1 MNQDTHTEK
10 RKNMLSTLLGQYL
23 VNLKNIWLPFLL
35 FFSFLLIAF
44 LISYFG
50 IKATMRDF
58 SASTNGEV
66 TISLLGDFFSEK
78 MKALKFDEN
87 LPIAMNNMFSFS
99 WLKNTLSEFD
109 EYVRNATETSE
120 QFASYNEVYREN
132 MLLCLRLSAIT
143 IILGIF
149 LTNFITS
156 FIIYKKYVKKKLSQ
170 AILGK
175 IIDTLFISTLLSL
188 TLGLTAKYHFSSLI
202 SFAVLLLVTTALYL
216 MKSYFIF
223 GKGKIKMKNAINLKS
238 ILLAILGQVILYAI
252 NFSVIAPIYFLL
264 GALSSILLWIPLYIY
279 TDSIIHTAFDY
290 YIYSFEEA

>member
-35 FFSFLLIAF
+35 FFSFLSIAF

-156 FIIYKKYVKKKLSQ
+156 FIIYKKHVKKKLSQ
-170 AILGK
+170 TILGK

>member
-35 FFSFLLIAF
+35 FFSFLSIAF

-170 AILGK
+170 TILGK